1 MQEIRRSRLPQ
12 GAEKDA
18 HAGGGEEN
26 SGGSADGM
34 HSFDWLAEVIVNG
47 VARFYLQACAKPQE
61 LLVSSQDR
69 RPVDP
74 VRYWHTFIHSHL
86 KPAYAN
92 Y

>member
-34 HSFDWLAEVIVNG
+34 HSFDWLTEVIVNG
-47 VARFYLQACAKPQE
+47 VARFYL
-61 LLVSSQDR
+61 SSQDR